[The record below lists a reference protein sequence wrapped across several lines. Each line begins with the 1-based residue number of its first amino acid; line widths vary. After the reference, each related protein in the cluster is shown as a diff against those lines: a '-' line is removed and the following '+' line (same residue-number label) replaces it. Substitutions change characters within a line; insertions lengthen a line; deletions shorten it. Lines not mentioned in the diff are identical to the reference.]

1 MAPREAIWS
10 LEPHTK
16 AKHELLRHY
25 LGAWFPILS
34 SSGRQRIVFLDG
46 FAGPGIY
53 KGGEPGSPII
63 ALDVLLGHPHFARWG
78 TEFVFLFLE
87 PHTQR
92 YASLLEQL
100 ELRRQRQGGWPA
112 NVRIHTSD
120 TTFEAWAE
128 SILATLDQQRRSL
141 APTFAFVDPFGFS
154 EARLDHLC
162 RLLAFDTCEVLFTFM
177 FDHVNRLITEEK
189 VSDHLNG
196 LFGTDAY
203 REAAGLTGEQRK
215 TFLHD
220 LYQRQLQAR
229 CGFTYVKS
237 FEMMGYNGHTGYYL
251 VHGTRNLVGL
261 SRMKDAMWKVDPGGG
276 LRFSDRL
283 AGQDVLFRDD
293 NVDVGPLRTAL
304 LRHFASKVTTVADI
318 NRFVLVDTPYRESH
332 WKTKVMVPL
341 EQEGRVEVV
350 TSPRKRAYSFPTG
363 TVVRFLA

>member
-1 MAPREAIWS
+1 MAPKEPIWP

-63 ALDVLLGHPHFARWG
+63 ALDVLLSHPHFSRWR

-87 PHTQR
+87 PHKQR
-92 YASLLEQL
+92 YQSLLTEL
-100 ELRRQRQGGWPA
+100 ERHQQRQGGWPA
-112 NVRIHTSD
+112 NVRVQTGD
-120 TTFEAWAE
+120 MTFEQGAE
-128 SILATLDQQRRSL
+128 SILTTLDQQRKSL

-154 EARLDHLC
+154 EAPLNLLC

-177 FDHVNRLITEEK
+177 FDYVNRFITQEK
-189 VSDHLNG
+189 VSDHLNK
-196 LFGTDAY
+196 LFGTDEY
-203 REAAGLTGEQRK
+203 RRAAGLSGEPRR

-220 LYQRQLQAR
+220 LYQRQLR
-229 CGFTYVKS
+229 THCEFTYVKS
-237 FEMMGYNGHTGYYL
+237 FEMIGYNGHTGYYL
-251 VHGTRNLVGL
+251 FHGTRSLTGL

-276 LRFSDRL
+276 FRFSDRL

-293 NVDVGPLRTAL
+293 AVDVGPLRRAL
-304 LRHFASKVTTVADI
+304 LQRFTGQVTAVAEI
-318 NRFVLVDTPYRESH
+318 NHFVLVDTPYRASH
-332 WKTKVMVPL
+332 WNRKVMAPL
-341 EQEGRVEVV
+341 EREGRVQVV
-350 TSPRKRAYSFPTG
+350 ASTRKKAYTFPEG

>member
-1 MAPREAIWS
+1 MTPREPIWP

-25 LGAWFPILS
+25 LGAWYPILS
-34 SSGRQRIVFLDG
+34 SSGRQRLVFLDG

-63 ALDVLLGHPHFARWG
+63 ALDVLLGHSAFARMG
-78 TEFVFLFLE
+78 SEFVFLFLE
-87 PHTQR
+87 PDKQR
-92 YASLLEQL
+92 YQSLREQL

-112 NVRIHTSD
+112 NVRVHTSD
-120 TTFEAWAE
+120 MTFEAWAH
-128 SILATLDQQRRSL
+128 SILATLDQQRKSL

-154 EARLDHLC
+154 VQLDLLC

-177 FDHVNRLITEEK
+177 FDYVNRFITEEK
-189 VSDHLNG
+189 VSDHLNN
-196 LFGTDAY
+196 LFGTDEY
-203 REAAGLTGEQRK
+203 RHAAGLGGEERK
-215 TFLHD
+215 SFLHD
-220 LYQRQLQAR
+220 LYQRQLQTR
-229 CGFTYVKS
+229 CRFTYVKS
-237 FEMMGYNGHTGYYL
+237 FEMLGRNGHTGYYL
-251 VHGTRNLVGL
+251 FHGTRSLTGL

-276 LRFSDRL
+276 FRFSDRL

-304 LRHFASKVTTVADI
+304 LQHFAGRVTTVADI

-332 WKTKVMVPL
+332 WNRKVMVPL
-341 EQEGRVEVV
+341 ENEGRVKVV
-350 TSPRKRAYSFPTG
+350 SSPRKKGYGFPKG